1 LRVIDDLKVREQQ
14 ERKNKT
20 KDMDD
25 ENMVK
30 KKITESDKVVK
41 TKIEMI
47 IKGSKDKKS
56 KAIDFL
62 VDLVLQ

>member
-1 LRVIDDLKVREQQ
+1 
-14 ERKNKT
+14 
-20 KDMDD
+20 MDD

-62 VDLVLQ
+62 VDLGNFVFDHLYFH